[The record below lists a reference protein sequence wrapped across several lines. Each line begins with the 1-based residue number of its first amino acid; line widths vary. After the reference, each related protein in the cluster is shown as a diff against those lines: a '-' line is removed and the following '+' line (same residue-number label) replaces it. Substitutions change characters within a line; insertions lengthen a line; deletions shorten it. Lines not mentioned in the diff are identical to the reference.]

1 MSFGLR
7 VRDMTRLAFQ
17 LGNNWIS
24 LTGAALTTS
33 SAFVLIW
40 FWFMEITGRPEQV
53 NPYMG
58 IMLFVALPALFVA
71 GLALIP
77 LGILWVRRKSRLAGE
92 TPLPLKAVD

>member
-58 IMLFVALPALFVA
+58 ILLFVILPALFVA

-77 LGILWVRRKSRLAGE
+77 LGILRVRH
-92 TPLPLKAVD
+92 